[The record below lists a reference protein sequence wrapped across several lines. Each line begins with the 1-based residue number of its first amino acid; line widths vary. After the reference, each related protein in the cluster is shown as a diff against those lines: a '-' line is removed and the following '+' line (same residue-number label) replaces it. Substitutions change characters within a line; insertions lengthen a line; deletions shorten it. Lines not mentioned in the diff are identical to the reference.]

1 MFCAAGQIACVRALS
16 SGGSGEPHESSLT
29 ASTHRQDSAIVP
41 ANALVRGGRAIG
53 QLLSVPLA
61 ALLAFVA
68 LARDLVHQLG
78 APSGTAR
85 ARRRHATRGAVHPH
99 SHPSTDDGRAHAPGP
114 KRRSER

>member
-1 MFCAAGQIACVRALS
+1 MNGRRRVALIVVGIMFCAVGQIASVRALS
-16 SGGSGEPHESSLT
+16 SGESGEPHESSLT

-68 LARDLVHQLG
+68 LLALWFTSSV
-78 APSGTAR
+78 
-85 ARRRHATRGAVHPH
+85 RRRERL
-99 SHPSTDDGRAHAPGP
+99 AHAVVTYPRRGP
-114 KRRSER
+114 PSLPPVV